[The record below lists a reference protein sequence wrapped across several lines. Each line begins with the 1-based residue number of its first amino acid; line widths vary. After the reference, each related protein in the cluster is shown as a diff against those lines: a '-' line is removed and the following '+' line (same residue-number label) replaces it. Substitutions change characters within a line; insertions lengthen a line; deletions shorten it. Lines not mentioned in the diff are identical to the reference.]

1 MNDPRLPED
10 LTLLL
15 REHDF
20 GVLATAGDAGPH
32 ASLIS
37 ISFAAD
43 YSYLVFPTLRST
55 RKYANLLGNRRV
67 SVLLDNRSRCK
78 KPDNCYALT
87 LSGPAECLEAAER
100 SEFEIQFLAVHPHM
114 REFLLLPDTAFIKVT
129 IQKVQFVE
137 GVQKI
142 REFIVTS
149 ESR

>member
-1 MNDPRLPED
+1 MTDPGLPED
-10 LTLLL
+10 ITLLL
-15 REHDF
+15 RDHDF
-20 GVLATAGDAGPH
+20 GVLATTGDTCPH

-43 YSYLVFPTLRST
+43 YSYLVFPTLRLT
-55 RKYANLLGNRRV
+55 RKYTNLLGNKRV

-78 KPDNCYALT
+78 KPDDCYALT
-87 LSGPAECLEAAER
+87 LSGPAERLDAAER
-100 SEFEIQFLAVHPHM
+100 PQIADHYLAVHPHM

-129 IQKVQFVE
+129 IEKVQFVE

-142 REFIVTS
+142 REFIIRS